1 MQRMAKNVGGVDR
14 VIRAVVGAGLLA
26 SLMLNNSFIETY
38 GMPWIMI
45 AGMVLLLTSIFKFC
59 PAYMAF
65 GMNTCKTK

>member
-1 MQRMAKNVGGVDR
+1 MAKNVGGMDR
-14 VIRAVVGAGLLA
+14 VIRGVVGAGLLA

-59 PAYMAF
+59 PAYLPF
-65 GMNTCKTK
+65 GIKTCKAK